1 MRYELL
7 EKKIKKSSGGLTKTA
22 EAIGVTAKELQ
33 DKLDGVTPLYVY
45 DAYAICAFLNINDT
59 EERLKFFYPERPKNG
74 TKEEQERGREVH
86 KDGKKRNGLS

>member
-22 EAIGVTAKELQ
+22 EAIGITAEELM
-33 DKLDGVTPLYVY
+33 DKLEGRAPLYVY
-45 DAYAICAFLNINDT
+45 DVYVICSTLNISTT
-59 EERLKFFYPERPKNG
+59 EEKLKFFYPKRPKSG
-74 TKEEQERGREVH
+74 TKEGQERGREVH